1 MIFARVDFDGE
12 GEASFQVATKTG
24 AKRKATQLQKDNYP
38 LCLGVVIYFDDGT
51 STRCWRMSHSEPF
64 SPWGRVQ

>member
-1 MIFARVDFDGE
+1 MILARVDFDGE
-12 GEASFQVATKTG
+12 GEATFYARTVSG
-24 AKRKATQLQKDNYP
+24 AKRKATQLQQQNYP

-51 STRCWRMSHSEPF
+51 RTRRWRMSHSEPF